1 MPINGES
8 SGSFMGIKG
17 ENCTF
22 MKIRGVKIL
31 EDENGVDILK
41 LIRTGKTS
49 NAASSEVEATISNL
63 LHRIDAV
70 EKYLQNMPPP
80 VASGVPGPKGPKGD
94 KGDEGIQGEMGPQ
107 GARGAPGAKKL
118 SELTDV
124 NLDGLDDG
132 AILVWSAKE
141 KKFVVSLE

>member
-1 MPINGES
+1 MPVTGEG
-8 SGSFMGIKG
+8 SGNFLGIKG

-22 MKIRGVKIL
+22 LKIRGVKIL
-31 EDENGVDILK
+31 EDEYGVDLLK
-41 LIRTGKTS
+41 VIRRGG
-49 NAASSEVEATISNL
+49 ASSSSSDVEAALSNVL
-63 LHRIDAV
+63 LRLDAI

-80 VASGVPGPKGPKGD
+80 VAPVASGVAGPRGPKGD
-94 KGDEGIQGEMGPQ
+94 DGEPGEPGAQGP
-107 GARGAPGAKKL
+107 RGAAGAKKL